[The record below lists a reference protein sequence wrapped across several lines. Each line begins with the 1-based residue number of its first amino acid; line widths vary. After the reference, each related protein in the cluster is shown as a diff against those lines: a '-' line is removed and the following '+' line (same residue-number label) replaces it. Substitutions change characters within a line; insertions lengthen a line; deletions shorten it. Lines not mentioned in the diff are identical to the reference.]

1 MRLSKIQNDI
11 GWGPGL
17 EGCLGASWRQDQE
30 QYYSSLGQARSG
42 LRWTTALV
50 LKLWQVAW
58 NMWEH
63 RNQIEHDIA
72 AAQKKFD
79 TDRDIE
85 ALVTRYREGELQGLD
100 ISEFFSNQEME
111 KVLRGSLAYKCAWI
125 RI

>member
-1 MRLSKIQNDI
+1 
-11 GWGPGL
+11 
-17 EGCLGASWRQDQE
+17 
-30 QYYSSLGQARSG
+30 
-42 LRWTTALV
+42 
-50 LKLWQVAW
+50 
-58 NMWEH
+58 MWEH